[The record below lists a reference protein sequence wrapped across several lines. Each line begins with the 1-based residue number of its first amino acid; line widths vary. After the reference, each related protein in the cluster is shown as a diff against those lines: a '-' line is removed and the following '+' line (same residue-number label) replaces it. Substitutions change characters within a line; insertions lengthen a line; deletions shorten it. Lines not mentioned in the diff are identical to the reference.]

1 MKHFIQILVKIF
13 FLIIYYWGFVSL
25 EQQIEQ
31 VVALKYIIWPLSIFY
46 IATALLIAGYLK
58 SCSSK
63 SFQDALAISIYVNSK
78 HEYFICIGN
87 FILAILVLTFIF
99 LSHMNFL
106 PTPSLLL
113 TNTFYIIG
121 FYNVFESFKI
131 KKGKVL

>member
-1 MKHFIQILVKIF
+1 MKQFIQILVKIF
-13 FLIIYYWGFVSL
+13 FLILYYWGFVSL

-31 VVALKYIIWPLSIFY
+31 VVALQYIIWPLSIFY
-46 IATALLIAGYLK
+46 IVIALLIAGYLK

-63 SFQDALAISIYVNSK
+63 SFQDSLTISIYQNSK

-87 FILAILVLTFIF
+87 FILALVALIFIF
-99 LSHMNFL
+99 LSYMNFL
-106 PTPSLLL
+106 PPPSLVLA
-113 TNTFYIIG
+113 NTFYIIG